1 MRLSGGSRMCV
12 WVLVARFCARN
23 SARAVRFVHLGREW
37 GRGSVISKSLNHT
50 FVYILGTTTT
60 SGH

>member
-23 SARAVRFVHLGREW
+23 SARAVRFVHLGRDGEE
-37 GRGSVISKSLNHT
+37 VALPHKECKSYFRLYNRYHNN
-50 FVYILGTTTT
+50 
-60 SGH
+60 